1 MTRMASWFLWKI
13 RYKAQNQPRL
23 TVLKKAYKVLGKER
37 EVLGKGRE
45 VPGKRKEVL
54 GKESDLS
61 APRKQRES

>member
-23 TVLKKAYKVLGKER
+23 TVLKKAYKVLEKEREVLGKER
-37 EVLGKGRE
+37 EVLGKER
-45 VPGKRKEVL
+45 EVL

-61 APRKQRES
+61 APRKQREN